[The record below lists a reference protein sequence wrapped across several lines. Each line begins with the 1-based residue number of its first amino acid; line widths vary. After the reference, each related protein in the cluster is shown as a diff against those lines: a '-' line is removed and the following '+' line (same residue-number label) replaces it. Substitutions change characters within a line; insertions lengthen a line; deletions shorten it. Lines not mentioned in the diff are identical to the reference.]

1 MTTLRI
7 LKLLPIVPMEHYE
20 DSFESATTAT
30 DEEEETISVRTSSTT
45 ATSDDSVDAG
55 DEGSVGDVGDT
66 VSGGKG
72 MSDVLTLSSAAT
84 LSPTARYL
92 ALPLP
97 AAPLPAPVPVPT
109 LTSSPASALKGDSEN
124 ELHASSVSS
133 AHNALVS
140 EKPPGF
146 APYATVG
153 EIEREK
159 RNASLGDSARV
170 KNPTTR
176 DASSVAQGEFV
187 GTSSD
192 DADHSRRGLKGV
204 GFEALSHFVAFGGS
218 DTEST
223 TGPTSHPYSLV
234 IGAGMEGFS
243 TPLGKMLTTAR
254 EARGE
259 NPKEGEKLR
268 PTADSLVS
276 RSTSV
281 PQAELPHK
289 TAASKA
295 ASVAASSVFSTLSQ
309 HLQQQKPQRQQPQ
322 TTLAP
327 APAVNSAPVVPSIP
341 MSATTVPT
349 MSPASVKGTTATP
362 APHGSA
368 SLSLPA
374 LPPPGWSSTTLAN
387 NAAAGTETPFT
398 ILPAAAAKDATG
410 TQQGWMIGG
419 VQYRTSPTDKEAVQ
433 QIPPLPP
440 PYEHPR
446 PTAEQTRAS
455 ELREASEAVER
466 LVKAFAMLKGYSR
479 LEQAQSKSRPL
490 ADGAPASVETAADVV
505 TSAHQARVAS
515 TVQVR
520 DTVRPRGSRIFAP
533 GAASGATLDSTSAAA
548 ASLPWV
554 SAPRQGDS
562 ESVAEGVVLDCV
574 LGLLQERTRGT
585 GTSSAG
591 EQEGEGVRSTK
602 RPTASSW
609 QAARP
614 HHEVVTADTFA
625 YGGSARGHGRA
636 SHFTADTV
644 SAAAWTQ
651 VYFDSSSAFVGGL
664 GSSGVPLFDP
674 RDLQSAIDL
683 YNAVR
688 EALDKYVLRR
698 VVTGVEKAKGL
709 QPHVSVPRARSVTAI
724 FAWVLLLDIVNLC
737 EEIARVAYDA
747 APRSPSAVYPVLAQF
762 RGDAACEEVAK
773 AAMHCLPFEALN
785 ASGADTLAPGDGRC
799 TFRMACW
806 VTQQQLWTIADALTD
821 TVREDMVRRAKALQ
835 YSPFNTAAVTE
846 VDPRVLVPPTTPMLT
861 LRPLPGRRGDGAAPK
876 ATDASTDLGTAAS
889 YARVHGGSRG
899 EGRGPASGTSGNE
912 LFEVPAAALQ
922 KVAYHVSVLTTD
934 LLSDMSTANHHE
946 LSALTAED
954 YTSVATAV
962 SETMSELLQDES
974 IKAAVRRRAAEK
986 VKQTQMARADFATAS
1001 RQRKE
1006 QAIIERAEK
1015 EAEEVV
1021 QHILQEMRTQ
1031 GVA

>member
-1 MTTLRI
+1 
-7 LKLLPIVPMEHYE
+7 MEHYE
-20 DSFESATTAT
+20 DSFESTTT
-30 DEEEETISVRTSSTT
+30 VMDEEEETMSVRTSSTT
-45 ATSDDSVDAG
+45 ATSGGSVDAG
-55 DEGSVGDVGDT
+55 GVGDA

-97 AAPLPAPVPVPT
+97 ASPVPVPVPVPT
-109 LTSSPASALKGDSEN
+109 LTSSPASALKGDSESG
-124 ELHASSVSS
+124 LHASSIWSVQ
-133 AHNALVS
+133 NALAS
-140 EKPPGF
+140 EKPLGF
-146 APYATVG
+146 APCATVG
-153 EIEREK
+153 AIESEERS
-159 RNASLGDSARV
+159 ASLADSAGA
-170 KNPTTR
+170 KHPTTLE
-176 DASSVAQGEFV
+176 ASCAAQGEFV
-187 GTSSD
+187 GTPSD
-192 DADHSRRGLKGV
+192 DADHSRRGLNGV
-204 GFEALSHFVAFGGS
+204 DFEALSHFVAFGGS
-218 DTEST
+218 GTDST
-223 TGPTSHPYSLV
+223 TGPTSHRHSSV
-234 IGAGMEGFS
+234 IGRGVEGFS
-243 TPLGKMLTTAR
+243 SPLGRMLTAKR
-254 EARGE
+254 EA
-259 NPKEGEKLR
+259 EGESPREGEELR
-268 PTADSLVS
+268 PAADSLAS
-276 RSTSV
+276 QSTSAQ
-281 PQAELPHK
+281 QAELPQK
-289 TAASKA
+289 TVASKA

-341 MSATTVPT
+341 TPATALPT
-349 MSPASVKGTTATP
+349 MPPASVKGPTTSP
-362 APHGSA
+362 APQACA

-374 LPPPGWSSTTLAN
+374 LPPPGWSSTTVPN
-387 NAAAGTETPFT
+387 NATAGMETPST
-398 ILPAAAAKDATG
+398 VLPAAAAAKEATDM
-410 TQQGWMIGG
+410 QHGWMIGG

-446 PTAEQTRAS
+446 PTAEQTRIS
-455 ELREASEAVER
+455 SLREASEAVER
-466 LVKAFAMLKGYSR
+466 LVKAFAMLKGYNR
-479 LEQAQSKSRPL
+479 LEQAQSRSRPL
-490 ADGAPASVETAADVV
+490 ADGVPASVKEAADVV
-505 TSAHQARVAS
+505 ASARQARIAS

-520 DTVRPRGSRIFAP
+520 DTVRSRGSRVRAP
-533 GAASGATLDSTSAAA
+533 GVASAATLASTSAAA
-548 ASLPWV
+548 ASLPLV
-554 SAPRQGDS
+554 SAPRREDS
-562 ESVAEGVVLDCV
+562 ESVAEGAVLDCV
-574 LGLLQERTRGT
+574 LGLLQERARGT

-591 EQEGEGVRSTK
+591 EYEEEGVRSTK
-602 RPTASSW
+602 RPTAASSW

-614 HHEVVTADTFA
+614 HYEVVTADTFA
-625 YGGSARGHGRA
+625 HGGGVGGHGRA
-636 SHFTADTV
+636 SHFTAGTV
-644 SAAAWTQ
+644 SAAARTQ
-651 VYFDSSSAFVGGL
+651 AYFNSSSAFQGGL

-674 RDLQSAIDL
+674 RDLQSAVDL

-698 VVTGVEKAKGL
+698 VATGIEKAEGL
-709 QPHVSVPRARSVTAI
+709 QPHVSAPRARSITAI
-724 FAWVLLLDIVNLC
+724 FAWALLLDMINLC

-747 APRSPSAVYPVLAQF
+747 APRTPSAVYPVLVQF

-785 ASGADTLAPGDGRC
+785 TSGAATLAPGDGGC

-806 VTQQQLWTIADALTD
+806 VTQQQLWTIADALAD
-821 TVREDMVRRAKALQ
+821 TVREDMVRRAKALP
-835 YSPFNTAAVTE
+835 YSPFNAAAVTE

-861 LRPLPGRRGDGAAPK
+861 LRPLPGRRGGGAVPK
-876 ATDASTDLGTAAS
+876 VSDTSTTAGTAAS
-889 YARVHGGSRG
+889 YARVHGGGRG
-899 EGRGPASGTSGNE
+899 EGGGPESGSSGNE

-954 YTSVATAV
+954 YPDVATAV

-986 VKQTQMARADFATAS
+986 VKQAQRARADFAATS

-1006 QAIIERAEK
+1006 QAIIEKAEK

-1021 QHILQEMRTQ
+1021 QHILQEMRAQ